1 MVVSSAERSAG
12 NLVEKKA
19 ENWVDWMAV
28 LKVVSKAANWVALMD
43 VPLADERA
51 ASMDNCSVVN

>member
-1 MVVSSAERSAG
+1 
-12 NLVEKKA
+12 LVEKKA
-19 ENWVDWMAV
+19 ENWAGWMAA